1 MRKNAGRIKLI
12 VATLLT
18 AALSG
23 AADRIDVP
31 GVVTRAQND
40 IAAMRYYAST
50 LGKEVAPFDV
60 AQYDVADFGRDYA
73 LGQFDEDKLDKAID
87 ELQDIVDHH
96 LPGPKLRVQHR

>member
-1 MRKNAGRIKLI
+1 
-12 VATLLT
+12 
-18 AALSG
+18 
-23 AADRIDVP
+23 
-31 GVVTRAQND
+31 
-40 IAAMRYYAST
+40 MRYYAST

-96 LPGPKLRVQHR
+96 LPGPKLREELTADVRNLELVRVQHR